1 MSIASEQARL
11 EEELRRPFDREKYC
25 GPDWYQVS
33 DAETEVFG
41 LLPEQ
46 MPTLVAVHELYF
58 DAVDITTIHEKD
70 RIDSLRKELPW
81 LTQRMNDQSEWQ
93 RFAAL
98 FGISSRE
105 AHAYWSKYSFW
116 EERMGL
122 VTYRDE
128 EQTEQF

>member
-1 MSIASEQARL
+1 MSIQSEQEML
-11 EEELRRPFDREKYC
+11 EEFLQMPCDLKKYC
-25 GPDWYQVS
+25 GPDWYQLS
-33 DAETEVFG
+33 EAEAEVFG

-46 MPTLVAVHELYF
+46 MPKLVAVHELYF
-58 DAVDITTIHEKD
+58 DAVDITTIHEIE

-81 LTQRMNDQSEWQ
+81 LTQGMNDQSEWQ

-98 FGISSRE
+98 FEISSRE
-105 AHAYWSKYSFW
+105 AHAYWHMHSFW

-128 EQTEQF
+128 EQPEQF